1 MVFGR
6 IAGKSAIVNT
16 DREISL
22 PAGSEPT
29 PNQAPDVDIDGLRT
43 EFQQIMRRS
52 LNVIRCEGDLQQGLE
67 AISRMIHNLG
77 DHQNC
82 YEKHR
87 LYNDLLTAYLA
98 MLSALERKG
107 SIGCHCRQDAVEEET
122 VYRVVIQKDGEEM
135 NLCRI
140 HI

>member
-1 MVFGR
+1 M
-6 IAGKSAIVNT
+6 
-16 DREISL
+16 
-22 PAGSEPT
+22 
-29 PNQAPDVDIDGLRT
+29 PNQAPDVDIEVLRT
-43 EFQQIMRRS
+43 EFQQILRRS
-52 LNVIRCEGDLQQGLE
+52 LNVIRCKEDLQQGLD
-67 AISRMIHNLG
+67 AISRMIHSLG
-77 DHQNC
+77 DHRNC

-107 SIGCHCRQDAVEEET
+107 SIGCHCRQDAVAEES

-135 NLCRI
+135 NLCRT